1 MAARFPNRRFS
12 ERSAT
17 PSELRAFEALCD
29 RRAERARVLA
39 DRFPESAEA
48 LTFYGAVASFQKD
61 ATAKKLLDLVT
72 VRGPDLLRDLAGEL
86 DEDACRQAVDAYQSG
101 QDRSSPKSFFGRVL
115 LQAETALMSDSVGE
129 NAEHCPR
136 CAHAPQVGCLVPEG
150 DGTAFTLS
158 CSLCF
163 GEWRYPRER
172 CPSCQETG
180 DAKLVYY
187 HAPELE
193 HLEVRACDGC
203 HVYLNVVRMA
213 KAPDAVLD
221 VDEIAALP
229 LDVWAKENGYR
240 KLVRNLIGI

>member
-1 MAARFPNRRFS
+1 M
-12 ERSAT
+12 
-17 PSELRAFEALCD
+17 
-29 RRAERARVLA
+29 LA

-48 LTFYGAVASFQKD
+48 LTFYEAVALFQKD
-61 ATAKKLLDLVT
+61 ATPGKLLDLVAA
-72 VRGPDLLRDLAGEL
+72 RGPDLLRELAREL
-86 DEDACRQAVDAYQSG
+86 DEDACRDAVDAYQSG

-115 LQAETALMSDSVGE
+115 LQVEAALATDARAESDGPCP
-129 NAEHCPR
+129 HCG
-136 CAHAPQVGCLVPEG
+136 HAPQLGCLVSEG

-172 CPSCQETG
+172 CPSCRETD
-180 DAKLVYY
+180 DAKIVYY

-203 HVYLNVVRMA
+203 HVYLNVIRMA
-213 KAPDAVLD
+213 KAPDAVPD

-229 LDVWAKENGYR
+229 LDVWAKKNGYR

>member
-1 MAARFPNRRFS
+1 M
-12 ERSAT
+12 
-17 PSELRAFEALCD
+17 
-29 RRAERARVLA
+29 LA

-48 LTFYGAVASFQKD
+48 LTFYGAVAFFQRD
-61 ATAKKLLDLVT
+61 ATSKKLLDLVIA
-72 VRGPDLLRDLAGEL
+72 RGPGLLRELARDL
-86 DEDACRQAVDAYQSG
+86 DEDACREAVDAYRSG

-115 LQAETALMSDSVGE
+115 LQAETALVNDSLE
-129 NAEHCPR
+129 DNAGHCPR
-136 CAHAPQVGCLVPEG
+136 CSHAPQVGCLVPEG

-163 GEWRYPRER
+163 GEWRYPRAR
-172 CPSCQETG
+172 CPSCHETG
-180 DAKLVYY
+180 DAKLVHY

-203 HVYLNVVRMA
+203 HVYLNVIRMA

-229 LDVWAKENGYR
+229 LDVWAKEKGYR
-240 KLVRNLIGI
+240 KLVRNLIGV